1 MVARGTFL
9 EWKFHQPPTE
19 RARTMKT
26 ELIQAAAT
34 ITASILD
41 AQVRSNLT
49 NKSGPLAKDS
59 VHKAFVYAYRQ
70 LESAIQ
76 ELEETPQAA
85 QQKG

>member
-1 MVARGTFL
+1 
-9 EWKFHQPPTE
+9 
-19 RARTMKT
+19 MKT

-59 VHKAFVYAYRQ
+59 VHNAYRQ